1 MKDFMDKLVDSLS
14 NGNYLLGIVIVVV
27 AFIFNYKTIVD
38 FWEERKKSKNIE
50 TNGCCKM
57 RFCFGDNRIASARRV
72 GYRAL

>member
-38 FWEERKKSKNIE
+38 FWEERKKQE
-50 TNGCCKM
+50 
-57 RFCFGDNRIASARRV
+57 
-72 GYRAL
+72 YRN